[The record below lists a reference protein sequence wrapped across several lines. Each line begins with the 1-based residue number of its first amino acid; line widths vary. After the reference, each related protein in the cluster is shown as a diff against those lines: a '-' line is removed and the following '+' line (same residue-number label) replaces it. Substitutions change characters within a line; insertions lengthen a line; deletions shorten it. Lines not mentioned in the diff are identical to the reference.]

1 MQSLS
6 VFFNA
11 NHFYMYAQGMNVLHQ
26 QFQGSYFDLVFNM
39 YSYVFIAIRLVF
51 CLEIQLL
58 ENFKIFISNL
68 MFTICQ

>member
-6 VFFNA
+6 IFFNA

-26 QFQGSYFDLVFNM
+26 QFQGSYFDLVFCQ
-39 YSYVFIAIRLVF
+39 YVFIAIRLVF